1 MTLVS
6 RVSQSTS
13 SLVYFDNSITNACA
27 AHRRCMGDCGVSP
40 GAILLMLVCGIVNV
54 ILAHG
59 S

>member
-13 SLVYFDNSITNACA
+13 NLVHFHNLLTNACA

-40 GAILLMLVCGIVNV
+40 DAILLKLICGIVNM
-54 ILAHG
+54 ILAHV